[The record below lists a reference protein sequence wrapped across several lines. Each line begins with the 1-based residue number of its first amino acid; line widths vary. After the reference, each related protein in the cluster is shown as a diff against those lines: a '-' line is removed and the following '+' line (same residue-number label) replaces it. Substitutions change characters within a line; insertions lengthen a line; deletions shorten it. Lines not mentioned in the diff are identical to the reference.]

1 MKLQKL
7 LTYFLSAFLSLSFVT
22 ATLSATSITAF
33 EECAKE
39 LVTYFPELIVNETLK
54 KFEIPENQWEEINR
68 DLTEKDKNIV
78 KTVEE
83 KAQKMSP
90 NPLKDPQQRQAA
102 VKLFKETLYTAF
114 SDVLEKHN
122 ITDEKQ
128 IQAMLD
134 DIQQQKAKKFASCL
148 EKHKSD
154 IAPNRSEK
162 KQTEDEEQTLADTLP
177 QKTFNAQIRP
187 GMDLEFSHE
196 VPQDPSAADFREAN
210 NPPPSDNIENRN
222 LREDFQERIE
232 RRQADEM
239 NNPIPMPFD
248 RFTQK
253 EVPSHAEDTQA
264 NEVFEEEEKYT
275 LR

>member
-1 MKLQKL
+1 M
-7 LTYFLSAFLSLSFVT
+7 TSFTT
-22 ATLSATSITAF
+22 APISATSISAF

-39 LVTYFPELIVNETLK
+39 LVTYFPEPIVTETLK
-54 KFEIPENQWEEINR
+54 KFQIPEDQWEEINR

-83 KAQKMSP
+83 KAEKITP
-90 NPLKDPQQRQAA
+90 NPLKDPKQRQIA

-114 SDVLEKHN
+114 SETLQKHN

-148 EKHKSD
+148 EKHKAD
-154 IAPNRSEK
+154 IAPNTSKEP
-162 KQTEDEEQTLADTLP
+162 QQSDSAIADTLP

-196 VPQDPSAADFREAN
+196 VPNDPKASDFPKPAKSSTPQIRVSPHKERLQNSSIEMQHHHDDGQEQILRQRPNDNSEHYSKNKESIHYSKNALLADDEN
-210 NPPPSDNIENRN
+210 NDKEDEETVGVDN
-222 LREDFQERIE
+222 
-232 RRQADEM
+232 
-239 NNPIPMPFD
+239 
-248 RFTQK
+248 FTL
-253 EVPSHAEDTQA
+253 
-264 NEVFEEEEKYT
+264 N
-275 LR
+275 